1 MDAPLHRLHAEEVNA
16 IWIVTG
22 ANSGFGRAI
31 TEAAVAAGNIVVAA
45 ARRPEALADLV
56 AAHPDRIE
64 ALALD
69 VTDQTAIAT
78 AVADIAARYGHID
91 VLVNNAGRSHI
102 GAFEETSDAELRD
115 LFELH
120 VFGPAAMV
128 RAVLPHMRAQ
138 RSGAIVQVSS
148 LLGQTS
154 RAGFSAYSGSKFAVE
169 GMSEALASEVRP
181 LGIKVMIVEPGSF
194 RTSLPGNTTLS
205 SELSDYAAT
214 VGGMRAV
221 VAASDGQQPGDPA
234 RGAALILTA
243 LDVDRTLL
251 RLALGADAVD
261 GILAH
266 LDQVRDDIEAWE
278 DASRESA
285 FQRCRVLQFG

>member
-1 MDAPLHRLHAEEVNA
+1 MNQ

-45 ARRPEALADLV
+45 ARRPETLVDLV
-56 AAHPDRIE
+56 AAYPDRVE
-64 ALALD
+64 ALRLD
-69 VTDQTAIAT
+69 VTDQIAIAN

-102 GAFEETSDAELRD
+102 GSFEETSDAELRD

-120 VFGPAAMV
+120 VFGPAALV

-138 RSGAIVQVSS
+138 RSGAIIQVSS
-148 LLGQTS
+148 LRGQTS
-154 RAGFSAYSGSKFAVE
+154 RAGFAAYSGGKFAIE
-169 GMSEALASEVRP
+169 GMSEALAREARP

-194 RTSLPGNTTLS
+194 RTSLPGNTTVSPALP
-205 SELSDYAAT
+205 DYTGT
-214 VGGMRAV
+214 VGRMRAV
-221 VAASDGQQPGDPA
+221 IAAGEGEQPGDPA
-234 RGAALILTA
+234 RGAALVLTA
-243 LDVDRTLL
+243 LDADRTPL
-251 RLALGADAVD
+251 RLVLGADAVD

-278 DASRESA
+278 DASRETGFRRS
-285 FQRCRVLQFG
+285 RVLQFG